1 MRKFLFFVRKPLV
14 WLALTGSVLGSVLS
28 DAEVTT
34 SRPSQDTPVETL
46 GLLLIVTAGIVLTI
60 QIWRLWLRG
69 KFLEK
74 SKTMLRQV
82 GGISLSA
89 VLAISVV
96 GVVGVQGQS
105 IRLAIDGEE
114 KSRYEASVKLA
125 AAEQKEVNDKKAAA
139 ADDLAIAEAQKKSA
153 AEDEKKKAA
162 EAKNAEKK
170 AEEEAKAQVKIDE
183 ANKLAQAEAEK
194 ANAFKDSKNIKNGGF
209 TDKQIKTM
217 ALFSKLM
224 YSYVDAYA
232 GYVVGNATIATV
244 QFGCAK
250 LEESYPIVNQV
261 SSASPY
267 YEDLLDR
274 AKDYYYEA
282 KSTCSHAFKKNRIDE
297 IQESATYAAT
307 AKGFFDRILKEIKK

>member
-1 MRKFLFFVRKPLV
+1 MRKFLFFMRKPLV

-114 KSRYEASVKLA
+114 KSRYEAS
-125 AAEQKEVNDKKAAA
+125 
-139 ADDLAIAEAQKKSA
+139 
-153 AEDEKKKAA
+153 
-162 EAKNAEKK
+162 
-170 AEEEAKAQVKIDE
+170 
-183 ANKLAQAEAEK
+183 
-194 ANAFKDSKNIKNGGF
+194 
-209 TDKQIKTM
+209 
-217 ALFSKLM
+217 
-224 YSYVDAYA
+224 
-232 GYVVGNATIATV
+232 
-244 QFGCAK
+244 
-250 LEESYPIVNQV
+250 
-261 SSASPY
+261 
-267 YEDLLDR
+267 
-274 AKDYYYEA
+274 
-282 KSTCSHAFKKNRIDE
+282 
-297 IQESATYAAT
+297 
-307 AKGFFDRILKEIKK
+307 